1 MNCER
6 RRSIRFRGQEKECMY
21 MSLLNSYRVLGR
33 SGLKVSPLCLGTM
46 TFGTG
51 AGWTAD
57 EATSQAILESYLE
70 QGGNFIDTA
79 VSYTNGRSETLLGT
93 FIAGRRE
100 QLVLATKFAV
110 NTRPGDPNAGGNH
123 RKSIVQAV
131 ETSLKRLG
139 TDYIDLYY
147 LHMWDGRTPVEEIM
161 RALDDL
167 VRSGKVLYLG
177 ISDTPAWQVSRANML
192 AEIRGWT
199 SFIALQME
207 YNLGQ
212 RTGERDLLPMA
223 RELGIGVMPWSP
235 LGGGVF
241 SGKYSRDNLIAAD
254 ASSKGT
260 RKQWMQQF
268 GRFTE
273 RHLAIA
279 DVVNRIAQEI
289 ERTPAQ
295 VAIAWTLAQP
305 GVTSTLLGAR
315 TPEQLLANLESL
327 TVELSPGQLA
337 DLDQASAIELGFP
350 HDFLAQVR
358 MSALDGGVV
367 ITDDQRK
374 GR

>member
-1 MNCER
+1 MA
-6 RRSIRFRGQEKECMY
+6 
-21 MSLLNSYRVLGR
+21 LLNQYRVLGR

-51 AGWTAD
+51 AGWSAD
-57 EATSQAILESYLE
+57 EASSRAMFESYLE

-79 VSYTNGRSETLLGT
+79 ISYTNGMSETLLGT
-93 FIAGRRE
+93 FMAGRRE

-110 NTRPGDPNAGGNH
+110 STRLGDPNAGGNG
-123 RKSIVQAV
+123 RKTIVQAV
-131 ETSLKRLG
+131 ETSLQRLG
-139 TDYIDLYY
+139 TEYIDLYY
-147 LHMWDGRTPVEEIM
+147 LHMWDGRTPVEEVM

-177 ISDTPAWQVSRANML
+177 ISDTPAWQVSRATML
-192 AEIRGWT
+192 AEMRGWT

-223 RELGIGVMPWSP
+223 RELGIGVLPWSP
-235 LGGGVF
+235 LGGGIF
-241 SGKYSRDNLIAAD
+241 SGKYSRADLAAMPD
-254 ASSKGT
+254 APKGT
-260 RKQWMQQF
+260 RQEWMRQF

-273 RHLAIA
+273 RHFAIA

-289 ERTPAQ
+289 ERQPAQ
-295 VAIAWTLAQP
+295 VALAWTLAQP

-315 TPEQLLANLESL
+315 TQAQLLANMQAL
-327 TVELSPGQLA
+327 TIELSPEQLA
-337 DLDQASAIELGFP
+337 ELNQVSAIELGFP

-358 MSALDGGVV
+358 GSALDGGVV
-367 ITDDQRK
+367 ITTAREK
-374 GR
+374 GQ

>member
-1 MNCER
+1 MT
-6 RRSIRFRGQEKECMY
+6 
-21 MSLLNSYRVLGR
+21 LLNHYRVLGR
-33 SGLKVSPLCLGTM
+33 CGLKVSPLCLGTM

-51 AGWTAD
+51 AGWSAD
-57 EATSQAILESYLE
+57 ETTSRAIFDSYLE

-93 FIAGRRE
+93 FMAGRRE

-123 RKSIVQAV
+123 RKAIVQAV
-131 ETSLKRLG
+131 ETSLKRLE
-139 TDYIDLYY
+139 TDYLDLYY
-147 LHMWDGRTPVEEIM
+147 LHMWDGRTPVEEVM

-177 ISDTPAWQVSRANML
+177 ISDTPAWQVSRGNML
-192 AEIRGWT
+192 AEVRGWT

-223 RELGIGVMPWSP
+223 RELGIGVLPWSP
-235 LGGGVF
+235 LGGGLF
-241 SGKYSRDNLIAAD
+241 SGKYSHDDLATAG
-254 ASSKGT
+254 AVPKGT
-260 RKQWMQQF
+260 RKEWMQQF

-289 ERTPAQ
+289 GRTPAQ
-295 VAIAWTLAQP
+295 VAIAWTLMQP
-305 GVTSTLLGAR
+305 GVTSTLLGVR
-315 TPEQLLANLESL
+315 TQAQLLANLESL
-327 TVELSPGQLA
+327 TIELSPEQLA
-337 DLDQASAIELGFP
+337 DLDQASTIELGFP

-358 MSALDGGVV
+358 TSALDGGTV
-367 ITDDQRK
+367 ITHAQEQK
-374 GR
+374 

>member
-1 MNCER
+1 MA
-6 RRSIRFRGQEKECMY
+6 
-21 MSLLNSYRVLGR
+21 LLNQYRMLGH

-51 AGWTAD
+51 AGWSAD
-57 EATSQAILESYLE
+57 EATSKVIFDGYLE

-79 VSYTNGRSETLLGT
+79 ISYTNGMSETLLGK
-93 FIAGRRE
+93 FIAGKRE

-123 RKSIVQAV
+123 RKNIVQAV
-131 ETSLKRLG
+131 ETSLKRLR

-167 VRSGKVLYLG
+167 VKSGKVLYLG

-192 AEIRGWT
+192 AELRGWT

-207 YNLGQ
+207 YSLGQ

-223 RELGIGVMPWSP
+223 REMEIGVLPWSP
-235 LGGGVF
+235 LGGGLF
-241 SGKYSRDNLIAAD
+241 SGKYSRADLAAGIT
-254 ASSKGT
+254 SRGT
-260 RKQWMQQF
+260 RKEWMRQF

-289 ERTPAQ
+289 ERTSAQ
-295 VAIAWTLAQP
+295 IAIAWTLMQP

-315 TPEQLLANLESL
+315 TPDQLLDNLHAL
-327 TVELSPGQLA
+327 TVELSPEHLR
-337 DLDQASAIELGFP
+337 DLDQVSAIEYGFP

-358 MSALDGGVV
+358 PSALDGGT
-367 ITDDQRK
+367 IIADA
-374 GR
+374 

>member
-1 MNCER
+1 MA
-6 RRSIRFRGQEKECMY
+6 
-21 MSLLNSYRVLGR
+21 LLNYYRMLGH

-51 AGWTAD
+51 AGWSAD
-57 EATSQAILESYLE
+57 EATSKAIFDGYLE

-79 VSYTNGRSETLLGT
+79 ISYTNGMSETLLGK

-123 RKSIVQAV
+123 RKNIVQAV

-167 VRSGKVLYLG
+167 VKSGKVLYLG

-192 AEIRGWT
+192 AELRGWT
-199 SFIALQME
+199 CFIALQME
-207 YNLGQ
+207 YSLGQ

-223 RELGIGVMPWSP
+223 RELEIGVLPWSP
-235 LGGGVF
+235 LGGGLF
-241 SGKYSRDNLIAAD
+241 SGKYSRDDLAA
-254 ASSKGT
+254 ATSRGT
-260 RKQWMQQF
+260 RKEWMRQF

-289 ERTPAQ
+289 GRTPAQ
-295 VAIAWTLAQP
+295 IAIAWTLMQP
-305 GVTSTLLGAR
+305 GVTSTLLGVR
-315 TPEQLLANLESL
+315 TPDQLLDNLHAL
-327 TVELSPGQLA
+327 TVELSPEHLH
-337 DLDQASAIELGFP
+337 DLDQVSAIEYGFP

-358 MSALDGGVV
+358 PSALDGGT
-367 ITDDQRK
+367 IIADA
-374 GR
+374 